1 MIRIVLIALGILSF
15 IYLLRRYS
23 GFDAAAKKRF
33 WAWFSFTLVFALV
46 IFLTV
51 TGRLHAI
58 AAVAAALIPF
68 AKRLLPLLR
77 YVPLLRRLYKERKD
91 KQETREDGSN
101 AANTIVSAKL
111 SLAEAYQILGLSPGA
126 SKQEIV
132 DAHRSL
138 MQKVHPDRGGNDYLA
153 ARINQAKDLLLEQVS

>member
-33 WAWFSFTLVFALV
+33 WAWFSFSLVFALV
-46 IFLTV
+46 VFLTV

-58 AAVAAALIPF
+58 AAVVTALLPF
-68 AKRLLPLLR
+68 AKRLLPLVR
-77 YVPLLRRLYKERKD
+77 YVPLLRRLYEERKNN
-91 KQETREDGSN
+91 QEANGEGS
-101 AANTIVSAKL
+101 AGAPVSAAL
-111 SLAEAYQILGLSPGA
+111 SLAEAYQVLGLSPGA
-126 SKQEIV
+126 TKQEIV